1 VRVLLGDCNVVD
13 GSHETARLGRGPSAG
28 PASGQP
34 ARPFAGGAAACNLLC
49 ADQWQPP
56 HGRKRRAGR
65 GARVVVGVAAGV
77 DNEVSGNDVGDA
89 GGISMGSPAQ
99 EMSG

>member
-1 VRVLLGDCNVVD
+1 VVD

-28 PASGQP
+28 PASAQP
-34 ARPFAGGAAACNLLC
+34 ARPFAGGATACDLLC
-49 ADQWQPP
+49 GDQWQPL
-56 HGRKRRAGR
+56 HRRKRRAGG
-65 GARVVVGVAAGV
+65 GARVVVGVAADV
-77 DNEVSGNDVGDA
+77 DSQVSWNDVGDA

>member
-1 VRVLLGDCNVVD
+1 MVD
-13 GSHETARLGRGPSAG
+13 GSHATARLGRGPSAG

-34 ARPFAGGAAACNLLC
+34 ARPFAGGATACDLLC
-49 ADQWQPP
+49 ADQWQPL
-56 HGRKRRAGR
+56 HRRKRRAGG
-65 GARVVVGVAAGV
+65 GARVVVGVAADV
-77 DNEVSGNDVGDA
+77 DSQVPWNDVGDA